1 MSMNKNASKQT
12 TSEYISEYNQE
23 LIREY
28 YGEEM
33 LEKIIDL
40 VDRHPTRLNYVVAH
54 DGEIIDYGFVLT
66 SHGMREAEFLELI
79 GLDMDKYCEEH
90 GWDGWDWEL
99 LHIIGVG

>member
-1 MSMNKNASKQT
+1 MNKNVSKQT

-33 LEKIIDL
+33 LKKIIDL
-40 VDRHPTRLNYVVAH
+40 VDTHPTRLNYVVVH

-66 SHGMREAEFLELI
+66 NGGMSEEEFLELI
-79 GLDMDKYCEEH
+79 GLDMDKYCEKH